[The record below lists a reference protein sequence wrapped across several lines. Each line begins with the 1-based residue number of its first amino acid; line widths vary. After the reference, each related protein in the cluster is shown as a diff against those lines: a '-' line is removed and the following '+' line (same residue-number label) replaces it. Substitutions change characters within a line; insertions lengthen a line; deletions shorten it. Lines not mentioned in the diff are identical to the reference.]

1 MSTASVTNFTQE
13 QLDDLRERLENKQ
26 FRIST
31 ELKRLEEEELPNL
44 YRNEESNDGYG
55 DDAKNDQIRQRI
67 VAQIKRRRS
76 DLEAVQ
82 AALGRMENGTY
93 GVDQKTG
100 NPIRFERLQA
110 LPTARMA
117 I

>member
-1 MSTASVTNFTQE
+1 MSTPSVTGFTQE
-13 QLDDLRERLENKQ
+13 QLGDLRERLENKQ
-26 FRIST
+26 SRISI

-76 DLEAVQ
+76 DLEAVR

-93 GVDQKTG
+93 GVDQRTG

-110 LPTARMA
+110 LPTARTA

>member
-1 MSTASVTNFTQE
+1 MSAKSENKLTAE
-13 QLDDLRERLENKQ
+13 QLDDLRKRLEDKQ
-26 FRIST
+26 TRVAA

-44 YRNEESNDGYG
+44 YRGEESNDGYG

-67 VAQIKRRRS
+67 VAQIKRRQS
-76 DLEAVQ
+76 DLEEIQ

-93 GVDQKTG
+93 GIDERTG
-100 NPIRFERLQA
+100 ETIQVARLQA
-110 LPTARMA
+110 LPTARTA

>member
-1 MSTASVTNFTQE
+1 MSTRSETNLTQE
-13 QLDDLRERLENKQ
+13 QLEDLRERLEDKQ
-26 FRIST
+26 SRLAT

-44 YRNEESNDGYG
+44 YREEESNDGYG

-76 DLEAVQ
+76 DLQAVQ

-93 GVDQKTG
+93 GLDQRTG
-100 NPIRFERLQA
+100 DPIRFERLQA
-110 LPTARMA
+110 LPTARTA

>member
-1 MSTASVTNFTQE
+1 MSTRSTTDLTQE
-13 QLDDLRERLENKQ
+13 QLEELRERLEDKES
-26 FRIST
+26 RLAT

-44 YRNEESNDGYG
+44 YRGEESNGGYG

-93 GVDQKTG
+93 GIDQRTG
-100 NPIRFERLQA
+100 YPIRFERLQA
-110 LPTARMA
+110 LPTARVA

>member
-1 MSTASVTNFTQE
+1 MSTRSETNLTQE
-13 QLDDLRERLENKQ
+13 QLEDLRERLEDKQ
-26 FRIST
+26 SRLAT

-44 YRNEESNDGYG
+44 YREEESNDGYG

-76 DLEAVQ
+76 YLQAVQ

-93 GVDQKTG
+93 GLDQRTG
-100 NPIRFERLQA
+100 DPIPFERLQA
-110 LPTARMA
+110 LPTARTA

>member
-1 MSTASVTNFTQE
+1 MSTRSTTDLTQE
-13 QLDDLRERLENKQ
+13 QLEELRERLEDKQ
-26 FRIST
+26 SRLAK

-44 YRNEESNDGYG
+44 YRGEESNDGYG

-82 AALGRMENGTY
+82 AALSRMENGTY
-93 GVDQKTG
+93 GIDQRTG
-100 NPIRFERLQA
+100 KAIRFERLQA
-110 LPTARMA
+110 LPTARVA